1 MDRLA
6 KLTVAKG
13 SVNGVNGVNG
23 TGLSSFSAIRCIDLR
38 SPEDF
43 EDCHVQGSFSSP
55 LDGLT
60 LKSTSAF
67 EFGEP
72 EILIDQSKKLK
83 AKIEDSGVSKW
94 LSAAAN
100 PLLVLDYD
108 GNTSRVMAAALR
120 ARGFEAYSFKGG
132 MSGLAKWLSSKQ
144 PA

>member
-1 MDRLA
+1 MARLA

-13 SVNGVNGVNG
+13 AVNGVNGPNG
-23 TGLSSFSAIRCIDLR
+23 TGLSSSSAIRCIDLR

-43 EDCHVQGSFSSP
+43 EECHVQGAFTSP

-60 LKSTSAF
+60 PTSTSVF

-72 EILIDQSKKLK
+72 QVLIDQWKRLK
-83 AKIEDSGVSKW
+83 AKIEDAGVSKW
-94 LSAAAN
+94 LSAATN

-120 ARGFEAYSFKGG
+120 ARGFEAYSFKDG
-132 MSGLAKWLSSKQ
+132 MSGLAKWLNSKQ
-144 PA
+144 SA